1 MTFKECSM
9 KKTKNN
15 ILADDALI
23 REVSEDVKNDQMK
36 ELWNKYGLFV
46 VIFIALAITAAVS
59 FETFKSWMDK
69 RNQEVS
75 NAFAVAISLQNQG
88 KFDDSLKILQ
98 KLSEKSS
105 IYSDIARL
113 QMANIYFEQKNNKAG
128 VEQLEFLVSDKC
140 NNNQMKEIAIL
151 KLAAYKLDN
160 NAPST
165 EIKEL
170 LTPLAE
176 KENGTYNVARELL
189 AMLAIRDG
197 NLEDAKAGYEL
208 IAASAN
214 GSDALKSRALDMINI
229 LNDKNM

>member
-1 MTFKECSM
+1 M

-98 KLSEKSS
+98 KLSEKSG

-113 QMANIYFEQKNNKAG
+113 QMANIYFEQKNDKAA
-128 VEQLEFLVSDKC
+128 VEQLEFLVSDKGESR
-140 NNNQMKEIAIL
+140 QMKEIALL

-176 KENGTYNVARELL
+176 KESGSYNVARELL

-197 NLEDAKAGYEL
+197 NLEDAKSEYEL

-229 LNDKNM
+229 LSEKNM